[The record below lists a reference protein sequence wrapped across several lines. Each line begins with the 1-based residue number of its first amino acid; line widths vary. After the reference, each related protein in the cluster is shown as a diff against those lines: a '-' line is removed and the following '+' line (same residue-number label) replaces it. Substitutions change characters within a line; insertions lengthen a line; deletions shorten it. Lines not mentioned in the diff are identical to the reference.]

1 MSLSNVSWLP
11 AIGFHG
17 MSANSES
24 GFTLDCYGP
33 LTPGDADYQVGA
45 RAGVDIRRV
54 LSRDVVDAITEDSRM
69 PVPTGFAL
77 TYLLTLIV
85 SFGLP
90 DYLKLAI
97 KQGIGGLACCGRT
110 LRSVGCADEWILW
123 DGSC

>member
-1 MSLSNVSWLP
+1 MSWLP

-110 LRSVGCADEWILW
+110 LRSVGCADEWIPW
-123 DGSC
+123 DDSC